1 MTEPS
6 TPTTAGTPA
15 DTVHTTEFE
24 NDVVELLTKTAREAT
39 SCESRTA
46 GTEHLVH
53 MLVMGE
59 TTAGEA
65 IAPGMR
71 QAGGLG
77 GIIQALTFPDSK
89 RPWAHGD
96 TAAAPDPL
104 PAHPG
109 DEAEA
114 DAVWREA
121 TWRAAQKKKR
131 GGAPE
136 ADALPPEPSEALR
149 ACLLRALRLARLE
162 GTPSVRC
169 RHVAR
174 ALLQL
179 PDSRALEAMTLQR
192 IDKAAASAALDALDA
207 LGAGAAADPDFP
219 EPPSVRGMR
228 GSGVVDGG
236 GGLSRVLMS
245 WMFRSG
251 PDGDGTL
258 TSVFLEAERQTV
270 RRGHGVIEPTDLL
283 LAVVALDRALAVT
296 GRSFPETTAAVNEA
310 AALLRTY
317 GAVPASL
324 VRAARA
330 GVVDPAPGPFPAATE
345 VPRSPAAERAQS
357 VAQLTAAEQG
367 STTAGT
373 VHLLAALLADDEGEA
388 ARLLR
393 AEGVD
398 VAALKDRLSPSP
410 GA

>member
-1 MTEPS
+1 MTEQQKPV
-6 TPTTAGTPA
+6 TPA
-15 DTVHTTEFE
+15 APADAARTTEFE
-24 NDVVELLTKTAREAT
+24 ADAVDLLVETAHEAT
-39 SCESRTA
+39 TCESRTA

-53 MLVMGE
+53 MLVMGDSP
-59 TTAGEA
+59 AGGA

-89 RPWAHGD
+89 RPWVHDD
-96 TAAAPDPL
+96 TATAPDPL

-121 TWRAAQKKKR
+121 TWRAAHKKTR
-131 GGAPE
+131 RGAPE
-136 ADALPPEPSEALR
+136 ADALPPEPSGALR
-149 ACLLRALRLARLE
+149 ACLLRALRLARQE

-169 RHVAR
+169 RHIAR

-192 IDKAAASAALDALDA
+192 IDRAAASVALDTLD
-207 LGAGAAADPDFP
+207 AGAATDPDFP

-228 GSGVVDGG
+228 GAGVLGEG
-236 GGLSRVLMS
+236 GGLARVLMS

-251 PDGDGTL
+251 PDGDGMV
-258 TSVFLEAERQTV
+258 TSVFLEAERQAV
-270 RRGHGVIEPTDLL
+270 RRGHGVVEPVDLL
-283 LAVVALDRALAVT
+283 LAVVALDRALTLT
-296 GRSFPETTAAVNEA
+296 GRSFPEATAAVNEA

-317 GAVPASL
+317 GARPAAL

-330 GVVDPAPGPFPAATE
+330 GVSDPVPGPFPASTDL
-345 VPRSPAAERAQS
+345 PRSRAAERAQS
-357 VAQLTAAEQG
+357 VAQLMAAERG
-367 STTAGT
+367 SATVGT
-373 VHLLAALLADDEGEA
+373 VHLLAALLIDDEGETG
-388 ARLLR
+388 RLLR

-398 VAALKDRLSPSP
+398 VTALKDRLTPSP